1 MERGRSNSALL
12 FTLALL
18 ILVMLPIL
26 VMLTM
31 GTACEPDVPL
41 EIENQTD
48 MALTIYLKDNEKGTV
63 GPKST
68 EKIKRIPGTLGE
80 WQIVAKNS
88 QGEVVF
94 SKIFTATELH
104 ELDYKVV
111 IPPPSQIK

>member
-1 MERGRSNSALL
+1 MKRGRSNSALL
-12 FTLALL
+12 FTLVLL
-18 ILVMLPIL
+18 IVVMLP
-26 VMLTM
+26 M
-31 GTACEPDVPL
+31 GAACEPDVPL
-41 EIENQTD
+41 EIDNQTD
-48 MALTIYLKDNEKGTV
+48 MTLTIYLKDNEKGTV

-68 EKIKRIPGTLGE
+68 EKIKGITGTLGE

-94 SKIFTATELH
+94 SKIFTPTELH

>member
-18 ILVMLPIL
+18 IVVMLP
-26 VMLTM
+26 M
-31 GTACEPDVPL
+31 GTACEPYLPL

-48 MALTIYLKDNEKGTV
+48 MALTIYLKDIEVGNV

-104 ELDYKVV
+104 ELDYKVA
-111 IPPPSQIK
+111 IPPEQ

>member
-1 MERGRSNSALL
+1 MKRGHSNSALL
-12 FTLALL
+12 FTLVLL
-18 ILVMLPIL
+18 IVVVLL
-26 VMLTM
+26 M
-31 GTACEPDVPL
+31 GAACEPYLPL
-41 EIENQTD
+41 EIDNQTD
-48 MALTIYLKDNEKGTV
+48 MALTIYLKDNEVGNV

-94 SKIFTATELH
+94 SKIFTPAELQ
-104 ELDYKVV
+104 ELDFRVV